1 MRNQMIIAKLCINFH
16 LGVKF
21 KKGNRF
27 HTFMN
32 IQEFQRPY
40 GPLRIVSSCGG
51 LACFAHKTYG
61 SFHIWVRTHQHVIL
75 FKDIVTFA
83 QNKKFNYF
91 HLIELTG
98 NLEVF
103 SQIFVDLLCID
114 KYIIIKTKRV
124 LLHDYLEIFDMY
136 LREGF
141 KKRKE
146 KEWNFPLSV

>member
-1 MRNQMIIAKLCINFH
+1 
-16 LGVKF
+16 
-21 KKGNRF
+21 
-27 HTFMN
+27 MN
-32 IQEFQRPY
+32 IQEFQR
-40 GPLRIVSSCGG
+40 

-83 QNKKFNYF
+83 QNRKLNYF

-146 KEWNFPLSV
+146 K